1 MSFLGL
7 GVEKQVG
14 DYILNEAIVE
24 GSNSQV
30 FQATHIPTGEKV
42 AIKILNKIKMNSQPE
57 LKKKSEREMSILK
70 KMFHKNII
78 KLFEIMETSQR
89 LYIVTE
95 FCEGGDLYNYIS
107 TRGHLSERQS
117 CKFFHEIIEA
127 LSYLHSQQIA
137 HRDIK
142 PENFLLDTS
151 GKSISLKL
159 IDFGI
164 SSNYKGNLLETSCGT
179 SAFAAPEMYVGGK
192 YNPLFCDVW
201 SSGIV
206 LYAMMFGYLPFGD
219 ENEIN
224 NIKNIVSGDYE
235 IPEEASDDLRD
246 LLTHIIEVEPNK
258 RYNLEQIKNHKWYN
272 SVKVDSLP
280 GLNVDKYKI
289 PVDQRIVSVCEAYGF
304 ESDKITESVS
314 ENYYDNNT
322 SIYYIILNKFIRER
336 YDSVSDMFSQDFLDY
351 INDPINL
358 IDENSKKNKRDNEN
372 IENDVEKEKRKENK
386 SNKQNNKN
394 KKIKEVI
401 YEDKSNEDD
410 NNNDKSNDEGN
421 ENFDDLYEDKS
432 NNENEDNNND
442 NEDLYEEKSNHED
455 DDNKDNNYDNIY
467 EDKNDN
473 KEKEKKDN
481 NKFENYNENINKK
494 DMNKNGDKYKENEN
508 DNNRVKIKDEKNE
521 EEEKENENR
530 NKKEK
535 PKVERKNNNVFSF
548 NFENSFYEDDN
559 KSDNS
564 DDKNKNDD
572 KNITEDNHP
581 NEKENINQNES
592 NIKNDKKNKNNN
604 EVNDSTE
611 DFQMNPISESDQN
624 NNLRNSNNLS
634 NFNCTGV
641 QKNDGLSS
649 SYSDV
654 TPKDNYENNNNS
666 DKANNLVKEKPKL
679 KVEISNNAS
688 IFIKSQINTLNNLKE
703 IINKNK
709 YKKNA
714 PRNHKKKYKNNK
726 TDSKKNIG
734 KKNIYKYNSNKLNN
748 SNKPDNNYISKEKL
762 AKNTKVKKHTIIH
775 NRNPSA
781 SNRKARN
788 NIVYFDNDNN
798 IRINYRNYSNDKQR
812 NLKRKNITYNKPGM
826 SKTNEI
832 YKKKR
837 PLQKF
842 KNTSK
847 TESKYID
854 ENKTDNQ
861 NDNNIIPKNS
871 NEKNRVIKHR
881 QFNNYSIDLNNI
893 SYKEKKYKDF
903 KIKNN
908 TNNNDR
914 TIMNYASYIKTYQKN
929 YTKVPTKASN
939 DKSENVVRRLL
950 SNSKDKSTSKK
961 KHEKT
966 ISMYS
971 NPGKTNYNFESPDIK
986 KSDYRN
992 MILKSGGNKSFTYY
1006 NKNTNDK
1013 DKIKRF
1019 YQDSLKRNN
1028 PKLNYNSL
1036 LNNLNNNDYLSTNR
1050 SYLTSER
1057 NRTISKSKSRKRTHN
1072 KSFDINISKEEKQT
1086 ILKNINKEWEKE
1098 LFGFKIKNNY
1108 WPRPYKGPV
1117 NIKSILYSNRL
1128 EEIIREIITFLN
1140 KSEIRFKRDK
1150 TQFKFYCNKNEK
1162 FFDMEIFSF
1171 DNKNIKSNTLFYFS
1185 YITKTQYILG
1195 LKKYLDE
1202 LNKILLQ
1209 KFNLKNYINK

>member
-7 GVEKQVG
+7 GVEKQIG

-24 GSNSQV
+24 GSNSQI

-42 AIKILNKIKMNSQPE
+42 AIKVLNKIKLNSQPE
-57 LKKKSEREMSILK
+57 LKKKAEKEMSISK

-78 KLFEIMETSQR
+78 KLFEIMETAQR
-89 LYIVTE
+89 LYLVTE

-179 SAFAAPEMYVGGK
+179 SAFAAPEMYVGGQ
-192 YNPLFCDVW
+192 YNGLLCDIW

-206 LYAMMFGYLPFGD
+206 LYAMLFGYLPFGD

-224 NIKNIVSGDYE
+224 NIKNIVSGNYE

-246 LLTHIIEVEPNK
+246 LLTHIIEVEPDK
-258 RYNLEQIKNHKWYN
+258 RYNLEQIKSHKWYN
-272 SVKVDSLP
+272 SVKVESIP
-280 GLNVDKYKI
+280 GLIIDKYKI
-289 PVDQRIVSVCEAYGF
+289 PVDERIVSVCEAYGF
-304 ESDKITESVS
+304 EKDKITESVS

-336 YDSVSDMFSQDFLDY
+336 YDSISDLFSQDFVDY
-351 INDPINL
+351 LNDPKNL
-358 IDENSKKNKRDNEN
+358 IDENSRKNQNDDDEKIGDDEEKEKEKEKKNKNN
-372 IENDVEKEKRKENK
+372 NKHKKRK
-386 SNKQNNKN
+386 Q
-394 KKIKEVI
+394 IKEVI
-401 YEDKSNEDD
+401 YEDKKNEDD
-410 NNNDKSNDEGN
+410 NNNDKNNDEGQV
-421 ENFDDLYEDKS
+421 NFDDLYEDRS
-432 NNENEDNNND
+432 NDENEDENNNN
-442 NEDLYEEKSNHED
+442 NEDIYEDKSNHEN
-455 DDNKDNNYDNIY
+455 DDNKNNIYDDIY

-473 KEKEKKDN
+473 EEKQKKIIN
-481 NKFENYNENINKK
+481 NN
-494 DMNKNGDKYKENEN
+494 KENEN
-508 DNNRVKIKDEKNE
+508 NNKQNENDKRSIEIKDGKNE
-521 EEEKENENR
+521 EE
-530 NKKEK
+530 KKEDENLKEKLK
-535 PKVERKNNNVFSF
+535 PKLERNNNAFSF

-572 KNITEDNHP
+572 KHITEDNNP
-581 NEKENINQNES
+581 IEKENANES
-592 NIKNDKKNKNNN
+592 NLKTDKKIKNTN

-634 NFNCTGV
+634 NFNYTGV
-641 QKNDGLSS
+641 QRNDGLSS

-654 TPKDNYENNNNS
+654 TPKDNNENNNNS
-666 DKANNLVKEKPKL
+666 DRANNISKEKQKL
-679 KVEISNNAS
+679 KMEIYNNAN
-688 IFIKSQINTLNNLKE
+688 IYIKSQISTLNNLKE

-709 YKKNA
+709 YKNNVL
-714 PRNHKKKYKNNK
+714 RNHKKKYKNNK
-726 TDSKKNIG
+726 TDSKRDIG
-734 KKNIYKYNSNKLNN
+734 KKNIYKYNSNKSDKPKKAVNN
-748 SNKPDNNYISKEKL
+748 SISRDKITKS
-762 AKNTKVKKHTIIH
+762 AKAKKHTIIH

-781 SNRKARN
+781 SNRKPKN
-788 NIVYFDNDNN
+788 NFVYLDNDNN
-798 IRINYRNYSNDKQR
+798 LRINYRNFSNDKNR
-812 NLKRKNITYNKPGM
+812 NLKNKNISYNNPGE
-826 SKTNEI
+826 SKTNEV
-832 YKKKR
+832 YRKKR

-842 KNTSK
+842 KNISK
-847 TESKYID
+847 TERKYID
-854 ENKTDNQ
+854 ENKAGNQ
-861 NDNNIIPKNS
+861 CDNNNPKNS
-871 NEKNRVIKHR
+871 NEKNRVIRHR
-881 QFNNYSIDLNNI
+881 QLNNYSIDLNNI

-908 TNNNDR
+908 TNSNER
-914 TIMNYASYIKTYQKN
+914 TIMNYSSYIKTYQKN
-929 YTKVPTKASN
+929 NINLPHKTSN
-939 DKSENVVRRLL
+939 DKSECVSRRLL

-961 KHEKT
+961 RHEKT
-966 ISMYS
+966 ISLYS
-971 NPGKTNYNFESPDIK
+971 NPGKANYNFESPDVK
-986 KSDYRN
+986 KNDYRK
-992 MILKSGGNKSFTYY
+992 MMLKSGGNKSFTYY
-1006 NKNTNDK
+1006 SKNTNDK
-1013 DKIKRF
+1013 DKAKKY

-1050 SYLTSER
+1050 SYLTSDR
-1057 NRTISKSKSRKRTHN
+1057 NRTISKSKSKSRKRTHN
-1072 KSFDINISKEEKQT
+1072 KSFDMNITKEEKQT
-1086 ILKNINKEWEKE
+1086 ILNNINKEWEKE
-1098 LFGFKIKNNY
+1098 LFGFKIRNNY
-1108 WPRPYKGPV
+1108 WPKAYKGPV

-1128 EEIIREIITFLN
+1128 EEIIREIISFLN
-1140 KSEIRFKRDK
+1140 KNEIRFKRDK

-1162 FFDMEIFSF
+1162 FFDMELFSF
-1171 DNKNIKSNTLFYFS
+1171 DNKNIKTNTLFYFS

-1209 KFNLKNYINK
+1209 KFSLKNYISK

>member
-7 GVEKQVG
+7 GVEKQIG

-24 GSNSQV
+24 GSNSQI

-42 AIKILNKIKMNSQPE
+42 AIKVLNKIKLNSQPE
-57 LKKKSEREMSILK
+57 LKKKAEKEMSISK

-78 KLFEIMETSQR
+78 KLFEIMETAQR
-89 LYIVTE
+89 LYLVTE

-179 SAFAAPEMYVGGK
+179 SAFAAPEMYVGGQ
-192 YNPLFCDVW
+192 YNGLLCDIW

-206 LYAMMFGYLPFGD
+206 LYAMLFGYLPFGD

-224 NIKNIVSGDYE
+224 NIKNIVSGNYE

-246 LLTHIIEVEPNK
+246 LLTHIIEVEPDK
-258 RYNLEQIKNHKWYN
+258 RYNLEQIKSHKWYN
-272 SVKVDSLP
+272 SVKVESIP
-280 GLNVDKYKI
+280 GLIIDKYKI
-289 PVDQRIVSVCEAYGF
+289 PVDERIVSVCEAYGF
-304 ESDKITESVS
+304 EKDKITESVS

-336 YDSVSDMFSQDFLDY
+336 YDSISDLFSQDFVDY
-351 INDPINL
+351 LNDPKNL
-358 IDENSKKNKRDNEN
+358 IDENSRKNQNDDDEKIGDDEEKEKEKEKKNKNN
-372 IENDVEKEKRKENK
+372 NKHKKRK
-386 SNKQNNKN
+386 Q
-394 KKIKEVI
+394 IKEVI
-401 YEDKSNEDD
+401 YEDKKNEDD
-410 NNNDKSNDEGN
+410 NNNDKNNDEGQV
-421 ENFDDLYEDKS
+421 NFDDLYEDRS
-432 NNENEDNNND
+432 NDENEDENNNN
-442 NEDLYEEKSNHED
+442 NEDIYEDKSNHEN
-455 DDNKDNNYDNIY
+455 DDNKNNIYDDIY

-473 KEKEKKDN
+473 EEKQKKIIN
-481 NKFENYNENINKK
+481 NN
-494 DMNKNGDKYKENEN
+494 KENEN
-508 DNNRVKIKDEKNE
+508 NNKENKNDKRSIEIKDGKNE
-521 EEEKENENR
+521 EE
-530 NKKEK
+530 KKEDENLKEKLK
-535 PKVERKNNNVFSF
+535 PKLERNNNAFSF

-572 KNITEDNHP
+572 KHITEDNNP
-581 NEKENINQNES
+581 IEKENANES
-592 NIKNDKKNKNNN
+592 NLKTDKKIKNTN

-634 NFNCTGV
+634 NFNYTGV
-641 QKNDGLSS
+641 QRNDGLSS

-654 TPKDNYENNNNS
+654 TPKDNNENNNNS
-666 DKANNLVKEKPKL
+666 DRANNISKEKQKL
-679 KVEISNNAS
+679 KMEIYNNAN
-688 IFIKSQINTLNNLKE
+688 IYIKSQISTLNNLKE

-709 YKKNA
+709 YKNNVL
-714 PRNHKKKYKNNK
+714 RNHKKKYKNNK
-726 TDSKKNIG
+726 TDSKRDIG
-734 KKNIYKYNSNKLNN
+734 KKNIYKYNSNKSDKPKKAVNN
-748 SNKPDNNYISKEKL
+748 SISRDKITKS
-762 AKNTKVKKHTIIH
+762 AKAKKHTIIH

-781 SNRKARN
+781 SNRKPKN
-788 NIVYFDNDNN
+788 NFVYLDNDNN
-798 IRINYRNYSNDKQR
+798 LRINYRNFSNDKNR
-812 NLKRKNITYNKPGM
+812 NLKNKNISYNNPGE
-826 SKTNEI
+826 SRTNEI
-832 YKKKR
+832 YRKKR

-842 KNTSK
+842 KNISK
-847 TESKYID
+847 TERKYID
-854 ENKTDNQ
+854 ENKAGNQ
-861 NDNNIIPKNS
+861 CDNNNPKNS
-871 NEKNRVIKHR
+871 NEKNRVIRHR
-881 QFNNYSIDLNNI
+881 QLNNYSIDLNNI

-908 TNNNDR
+908 TNSNER
-914 TIMNYASYIKTYQKN
+914 TIMNYSSYIKTYQKN
-929 YTKVPTKASN
+929 NINLPHKTSN
-939 DKSENVVRRLL
+939 DKSECVSRRLL

-961 KHEKT
+961 RHEKT
-966 ISMYS
+966 ISLYS
-971 NPGKTNYNFESPDIK
+971 NPGKANYNFESPDVK
-986 KSDYRN
+986 KNDYRK
-992 MILKSGGNKSFTYY
+992 MMLKSGGNKSFTYY
-1006 NKNTNDK
+1006 SKNTNDK
-1013 DKIKRF
+1013 DKAKKY

-1050 SYLTSER
+1050 SYLTSDR
-1057 NRTISKSKSRKRTHN
+1057 NRTISKSKSKSRKRTHN
-1072 KSFDINISKEEKQT
+1072 KSFDMNITKEEKQT
-1086 ILKNINKEWEKE
+1086 ILNNINKEWEKE
-1098 LFGFKIKNNY
+1098 LFGFKIRNNY
-1108 WPRPYKGPV
+1108 WPKAYKGPV

-1128 EEIIREIITFLN
+1128 EEIIREIISFLN
-1140 KSEIRFKRDK
+1140 KNEIRFKRDK

-1162 FFDMEIFSF
+1162 FFDMELFSF
-1171 DNKNIKSNTLFYFS
+1171 DNKNIKTNTLFYFS

-1209 KFNLKNYINK
+1209 KFSLKNYISK

>member
-7 GVEKQVG
+7 GVEKQIG

-24 GSNSQV
+24 GSNSQI

-42 AIKILNKIKMNSQPE
+42 AIKVLNKIKLNSQPE
-57 LKKKSEREMSILK
+57 LKKKAEKEMTILK

-89 LYIVTE
+89 LYLVIE

-179 SAFAAPEMYVGGK
+179 SAFAAPEMYVGGQ
-192 YNPLFCDVW
+192 YNGLLCDIW

-206 LYAMMFGYLPFGD
+206 LYAMLFGYLPFGD

-224 NIKNIVSGDYE
+224 NIKNIVSGNYE

-246 LLTHIIEVEPNK
+246 LLTHIIEVEPDK
-258 RYNLEQIKNHKWYN
+258 RYNLDQIKSHKWYN
-272 SVKVDSLP
+272 SVKAESIP
-280 GLNVDKYKI
+280 GLIIDKYKI
-289 PVDQRIVSVCEAYGF
+289 PVDERIVSVCEAYGF
-304 ESDKITESVS
+304 EKDKITESVS

-336 YDSVSDMFSQDFLDY
+336 YDSISDMFSQDFLDY
-351 INDPINL
+351 LNDPKNL
-358 IDENSKKNKRDNEN
+358 IDENSRKNQSDDDEKIGDDE
-372 IENDVEKEKRKENK
+372 EKEKEKENQ
-386 SNKQNNKN
+386 NKNNKRR
-394 KKIKEVI
+394 KQIKEVI
-401 YEDKSNEDD
+401 YEDKKNEDD
-410 NNNDKSNDEGN
+410 NNNDKSNDESK

-432 NNENEDNNND
+432 SDENNNKDND
-442 NEDLYEEKSNHED
+442 NEDIYEDRSNHED
-455 DDNKDNNYDNIY
+455 NDNKDNIYDDLY

-473 KEKEKKDN
+473 KGKE
-481 NKFENYNENINKK
+481 NKNINKNK
-494 DMNKNGDKYKENEN
+494 RDENKNGDNNKENGK
-508 DNNRVKIKDEKNE
+508 DNSSMDARDEKNG
-521 EEEKENENR
+521 EEKKEDENI
-530 NKKEK
+530 KEK
-535 PKVERKNNNVFSF
+535 VKPKLQRNNNAFSF

-564 DDKNKNDD
+564 DDKNKSDD
-572 KNITEDNHP
+572 KHITEDNNP
-581 NEKENINQNES
+581 NENENINVNVNES
-592 NIKNDKKNKNNN
+592 NLKNDKKIKNTN

-634 NFNCTGV
+634 NFNYTGA
-641 QKNDGLSS
+641 QRNDGLSS

-654 TPKDNYENNNNS
+654 TPKDNNENNINS
-666 DKANNLVKEKPKL
+666 DRANHTVKEKQKL
-679 KVEISNNAS
+679 KMEIYNNAS
-688 IFIKSQINTLNNLKE
+688 IYIKSQISTLNNLKE

-709 YKKNA
+709 YKNNVLKN
-714 PRNHKKKYKNNK
+714 RKKKYKNNK
-726 TDSKKNIG
+726 ADSKKNIG
-734 KKNIYKYNSNKLNN
+734 KKNISKYNSHKTDNHK
-748 SNKPDNNYISKEKL
+748 KTDNNNFSKDKL
-762 AKNTKVKKHTIIH
+762 AKSTKAKKHTIIH

-781 SNRKARN
+781 SNRKPKN
-788 NIVYFDNDNN
+788 NIVYLDNDNN
-798 IRINYRNYSNDKQR
+798 IRINYRNFSNDKNR
-812 NLKRKNITYNKPGM
+812 NLKNKFITYNNPGE
-826 SKTNEI
+826 SGTNEV
-832 YKKKR
+832 YRKKR

-847 TESKYID
+847 TEKKYID
-854 ENKTDNQ
+854 ENKPSNQ
-861 NDNNIIPKNS
+861 CGNNAPKNS
-871 NEKNRVIKHR
+871 NEKNRVIRHR
-881 QFNNYSIDLNNI
+881 QFNNNSIDLNNI

-908 TNNNDR
+908 TNSNDR

-929 YTKVPTKASN
+929 YTNIPHKTSN
-939 DKSENVVRRLL
+939 DKSECVARRFL

-961 KHEKT
+961 RHEKT
-966 ISMYS
+966 ISLYS

-986 KSDYRN
+986 KTDYRK
-992 MILKSGGNKSFTYY
+992 MMLKSGGNKSFTYSS
-1006 NKNTNDK
+1006 KNTNDR
-1013 DKIKRF
+1013 DKAKKF
-1019 YQDSLKRNN
+1019 YQDSTKRNN

-1050 SYLTSER
+1050 SYLTSDR
-1057 NRTISKSKSRKRTHN
+1057 NRTISKSKSKSRKRTHN
-1072 KSFDINISKEEKQT
+1072 KSFDMNITKEEKQT

-1108 WPRPYKGPV
+1108 WPRAYKGPV
-1117 NIKSILYSNRL
+1117 NIKNILYSNKL
-1128 EEIIREIITFLN
+1128 EEIIREIISFLN
-1140 KSEIRFKRDK
+1140 KNEIRFKRDK

-1162 FFDMEIFSF
+1162 FFDMELFSF

-1195 LKKYLDE
+1195 FKKYLDE

-1209 KFNLKNYINK
+1209 KFTLKNYISK

>member
-7 GVEKQVG
+7 GVEKQIG

-24 GSNSQV
+24 GTNSQI

-42 AIKILNKIKMNSQPE
+42 AIKVLNKIKLHSQPE
-57 LKKKSEREMSILK
+57 LKKKAEREMSILK
-70 KMFHKNII
+70 KMFHKNIV
-78 KLFEIMETSQR
+78 KLFEIMETAQR

-127 LSYLHSQQIA
+127 LTYLHSQQIA

-164 SSNYKGNLLETSCGT
+164 SNNYKGNLLETSCGT
-179 SAFAAPEMYVGGK
+179 SAFAAPEMYIGGE
-192 YNPLFCDVW
+192 YNGLLCDVW

-206 LYAMMFGYLPFGD
+206 LFAMMFGYLPFGD

-224 NIKNIVSGDYE
+224 NIKNIISGDYE

-258 RYNLEQIKNHKWYN
+258 RYNLEQIKSHKWYN
-272 SVKVDSLP
+272 SVKVDSIP
-280 GLNVDKYKI
+280 GLIIDKYKI
-289 PVDQRIVSVCEAYGF
+289 PVDERIVSVCEAYGF
-304 ESDKITESVS
+304 EKDKITESVS
-314 ENYYDNNT
+314 ENYYDNNA

-336 YDSVSDMFSQDFLDY
+336 YDSISDMFSQDYLDY
-351 INDPINL
+351 LNDPKNL
-358 IDENSKKNKRDNEN
+358 IDENSRKKSDDDEK
-372 IENDVEKEKRKENK
+372 IEIDEEKEKEKENK
-386 SNKQNNKN
+386 NKNNKEHN
-394 KKIKEVI
+394 KKKNIKEVI
-401 YEDKSNEDD
+401 YEDKKNED
-410 NNNDKSNDEGN
+410 NKSNDEGR

-432 NNENEDNNND
+432 NDENEEENNNND
-442 NEDLYEEKSNHED
+442 NEDIYEDKSNHEN
-455 DDNKDNNYDNIY
+455 DDNKDNIY
-467 EDKNDN
+467 EDKNNN
-473 KEKEKKDN
+473 KEKEKEKKNNNENKGDN
-481 NKFENYNENINKK
+481 KNDNIEHYNESIYKK
-494 DMNKNGDKYKENEN
+494 DENKNGD
-508 DNNRVKIKDEKNE
+508 NNNSSIEIKDGNNE
-521 EEEKENENR
+521 EDENR
-530 NKKEK
+530 NKRIK
-535 PKVERKNNNVFSF
+535 PKVERKNNNVSSF

-564 DDKNKNDD
+564 DDKDKNDD
-572 KNITEDNHP
+572 KHITEDN
-581 NEKENINQNES
+581 NQIEKDNANES
-592 NIKNDKKNKNNN
+592 NLKNDKKIKNIN

-634 NFNCTGV
+634 NFNYTGV
-641 QKNDGLSS
+641 QRNDGLSS

-654 TPKDNYENNNNS
+654 TPKDNYEINNS
-666 DKANNLVKEKPKL
+666 YKANNTVKEKPKL
-679 KVEISNNAS
+679 KTEINNNSN

-709 YKKNA
+709 YKNNSQKK
-714 PRNHKKKYKNNK
+714 RKKKYKNNK
-726 TDSKKNIG
+726 TDTKKNIG
-734 KKNIYKYNSNKLNN
+734 KKNIHNYNSNKSDNLKKSGNN
-748 SNKPDNNYISKEKL
+748 NIGKDKL
-762 AKNTKVKKHTIIH
+762 AKSGKPKKHTIIH

-781 SNRKARN
+781 SNRKLKN
-788 NIVYFDNDNN
+788 NIIYLDSDNN
-798 IRINYRNYSNDKQR
+798 IRINYRNYSNEKNR
-812 NLKRKNITYNKPGM
+812 NLKSKNITYNNPGI
-826 SKTNEI
+826 SRGNEI

-842 KNTSK
+842 KNASK
-847 TESKYID
+847 TERKYID
-854 ENKTDNQ
+854 ENKIDNQ
-861 NDNNIIPKNS
+861 NDNNIPKNN

-908 TNNNDR
+908 TNNNDKA
-914 TIMNYASYIKTYQKN
+914 ILNYSSYIKTYQKN
-929 YTKVPTKASN
+929 YTNLRKRISN
-939 DKSENVVRRLL
+939 DNVARRLL
-950 SNSKDKSTSKK
+950 SNSRDKSTSKK
-961 KHEKT
+961 GHEKT
-966 ISMYS
+966 NSIYS

-986 KSDYRN
+986 NSDYHK
-992 MILKSGGNKSFTYY
+992 MMLTSGGNKSFTYY
-1006 NKNTNDK
+1006 DKRTNDK
-1013 DKIKRF
+1013 DKTKKL
-1019 YQDSLKRNN
+1019 YQDSFKKNN

-1036 LNNLNNNDYLSTNR
+1036 LHNLNNNDYLSSNR
-1050 SYLTSER
+1050 SYLTSDR
-1057 NRTISKSKSRKRTHN
+1057 NRTVSKSKSRKRTHN
-1072 KSFDINISKEEKQT
+1072 KSFDINLTREEKQS

-1108 WPRPYKGPV
+1108 WPKVYKGPV
-1117 NIKSILYSNRL
+1117 NIKSILYSNKL
-1128 EEIIREIITFLN
+1128 EEIIREIMSFLN
-1140 KSEIRFKRDK
+1140 KNEISFKRDK
-1150 TQFKFYCNKNEK
+1150 SQFKFYCNKNEK
-1162 FFDMEIFSF
+1162 FFDMELFSF

-1209 KFNLKNYINK
+1209 KFNLKNYISK